1 MRSMHVRARAAG
13 AMLALIMAGVAVAAC
28 GGSSATKPTNLSLSI
43 SEAGKAARLTVPASG
58 KGGLTRVVLV
68 NSGRAPHSAQ
78 LVLVTGGHTV
88 TEAVRQITGNSKKTP
103 NWLRAEGG
111 VGTTPGGQ
119 TRTATVNLP
128 KGTYAVVDTSSME
141 NGPPAYG
148 QTTLSKG
155 KTGTVPKYAAHITG
169 LATGKDKYAWRIT
182 GLKVG
187 TNPFDFVS
195 KGKSAIHVVVAIKV
209 KGNPSLDAVKKA
221 LQSNGGPPPSF
232 IAPSQPADTAALD
245 GGKSV
250 ATSLTFTRGQYV
262 VFCPLTDRDGGK
274 PHFLEGMLKKVTI
287 G

>member
-1 MRSMHVRARAAG
+1 MHFRGRAARAV
-13 AMLALIMAGVAVAAC
+13 LALTAAAVAIAGC

-43 SEAGKAARLTVPASG
+43 SEAGKAAKFTIPPSG
-58 KGGLTRVVLV
+58 KGGLTQVVLV
-68 NSGRAPHSAQ
+68 NSGKAPHNAQ
-78 LVLVTGGHTV
+78 LVLVARGHTV
-88 TEAVRQITGNSKKTP
+88 AEAVKQIAGNSKKTP

-111 VGTTPGGQ
+111 VGTTLGGQ
-119 TRTATVNLP
+119 TGTAIVNLP
-128 KGTYAVVDTSSME
+128 KGTYAVVDTSSTG

-148 QTTLSKG
+148 QTTLPKG

-169 LATGKDKYAWRIT
+169 LATGKDKYAWKIT

-187 TNPFDFVS
+187 ANPLDFVS
-195 KGKSAIHVVVAIKV
+195 KGKSAIHTAVAIKV
-209 KGNPSLDAVKKA
+209 KGNPSLDTIKKA

-262 VFCPLTDRDGGK
+262 FFCPLTDRDGGK
-274 PHFLEGMLKKVTI
+274 PHFLEGMIKKVTI